1 MGMDCVLCGHSEN
14 ESNGQQSSGGYHCAK
29 NNYREEICKEEAVK

>member
-14 ESNGQQSSGGYHCAK
+14 KPNGQQSSGGYHYGK
-29 NNYREEICKEEAVK
+29 NNYREKICKEEAVK